1 MASKRLRREFLWA
14 GQRLA
19 DPDPS
24 MTPEEVRD
32 YYAELYPELTT
43 AAVTPLEEAD
53 GKATFS
59 LQKPQTTAVAKA
71 GSGGGS
77 TYQFETSQGKRG

>member
-19 DPDPS
+19 DPDPA

-43 AAVTPLEEAD
+43 AAVTPLEETD
-53 GKATFS
+53 GKASFS
-59 LQKPQTTAVAKA
+59 LEKPKAAAVAK
-71 GSGGGS
+71 GGGGGS
-77 TYQFETSQGKRG
+77 YKFEASQGKRG